1 MKNQTQKNLE
11 GKNAGEEDYE
21 DIEDPNFFK
30 FENVGD
36 KIAGKLVDIGNSDQ
50 YGFGL
55 YTVEKSDGEQVR
67 FHGSSQLDSR
77 MKQVQLGDSV
87 IVEFM
92 DIEKRPK
99 GNMKLFNVRRKKA

>member
-1 MKNQTQKNLE
+1 MTKQRTMD
-11 GKNAGEEDYE
+11 GKNVGEEDYE

-36 KIAGKLVDIGNSDQ
+36 KIAGKLVDIGSSGK
-50 YGFGL
+50 YKFGL
-55 YTVEKSDGEQVR
+55 YTLEKPDGEQVR

-77 MKQVQLGDSV
+77 MKQVQMGDSV
-87 IVEFM
+87 IVEYM

-99 GNMKLFNVRRKKA
+99 GDMKLFAVRRKKA